1 MVGETKDVGYQIGV
15 SKTLPFPIERVW
27 EFLTSSE
34 GVDLW
39 LGKGVELGREKGER
53 YETAAGTAGEIR
65 SFHDH
70 DRVRLTWQPAD
81 WDHSTTVQ
89 VAVTSQGDKTTVHFH
104 QEWLSGP
111 QERERQRDHWRAVMT
126 QVTDALG

>member
-1 MVGETKDVGYQIGV
+1 MIGETKDAGYQIGV
-15 SKTLPFPIERVW
+15 SKTLPFPIEQVW
-27 EFLTSSE
+27 GFLTSRE
-34 GVDLW
+34 GVELW

-53 YETAAGTAGEIR
+53 YETGDGTTGEIR

-89 VAVTSQGDKTTVHFH
+89 IAVTSQGDKTTLTFH

-126 QVTDALG
+126 KLTDALD